1 MHFFFIILY
10 IYIHLCVYICC
21 LYCFVRIDVGHHC
34 NKIHSFCSKIFIRK
48 YLNVMYMVVKRKK
61 SSGVI
66 SKNEGFCKDLCSVLC
81 SVKLEASSPWNYVY
95 VGILILPNLPLKS
108 EESLLSSR
116 LLFSFYCSWP
126 TVDPLRMISVD
137 FFNVWFFFPFG
148 MVIFN
153 VRVHAYSDIRTP
165 THCHLPK
172 ARTLPTTLLYRSFR
186 NT

>member
-1 MHFFFIILY
+1 MLLIL
-10 IYIHLCVYICC
+10 LCM
-21 LYCFVRIDVGHHC
+21 DVGHHC

-61 SSGVI
+61 SSDVI
-66 SKNEGFCKDLCSVLC
+66 SKNEGFCKDFCSVLC

-126 TVDPLRMISVD
+126 TVDPLRMISLD
-137 FFNVWFFFPFG
+137 FFNVCFFFPFG

-186 NT
+186 IT